1 MQARD
6 NLRGVETPE
15 DVTIGS
21 KSEYVNEPKPVEPM
35 EHQGETGLVYGYC
48 HTAHPSVDWERWV
61 WPMSGGVTRGVW
73 HWPQGRVSS
82 NYRIVVSAVEL

>member
-1 MQARD
+1 MHYP
-6 NLRGVETPE
+6 LFV
-15 DVTIGS
+15 I
-21 KSEYVNEPKPVEPM
+21 
-35 EHQGETGLVYGYC
+35 LVKFLQERRAWFMVIA
-48 HTAHPSVDWERWV
+48 TLLSAHPSVDWERWV